1 MDNRSIDFTDNLPE
15 LTVSELSN
23 QVKFTVES
31 NFQRVKV
38 RGEISRPMRASS
50 GHLYLTLKDE
60 NSVLDGIC
68 WRGTAQRLSIEPED
82 GLEVICIGKITTYPG
97 RSKYQIIIEE
107 LELAG
112 EGALLKLLEE
122 RRKKF
127 LNEGVFDQD
136 RKLSLPKYPALIGV
150 VTSPT
155 GAVIKDILHR
165 LKDRFP
171 LHVVIWPVAVQG
183 SSAAQEIAEAI
194 RGFNKISENDSIQRP
209 DLLIVARGGGSLED
223 LWCFNEEVVVRSVA
237 ESLIPIISAVGHET
251 DTTLIDFAS
260 DLRAPT
266 PTAAAEMA
274 VPVRSELISELIEH
288 ERRMILAMDRNIE
301 GCDLQLSGFARA
313 LGDPTS
319 IIDNRSQRLDY
330 LDERLGNAI
339 RSRIKDLSTNVG
351 EFSSR
356 LVSPD
361 FQIMRK
367 SDVLASLVKRLGNAG
382 KLVVEN
388 AEFKKSAI
396 GSRLKINIVR
406 QTIKNLQID
415 LDRLSNRQEDIVERF
430 IVDKKKLILGLD
442 RLLEASSFQ
451 RTLEKGFA
459 LVRDETSKPIFSAK
473 LVKPG
478 QALQLQFRDG
488 TSNVRVIKSFHE
500 DQSSAKKSTSKQD
513 TLF

>member
-194 RGFNKISENDSIQRP
+194 GGFNKIWI
-209 DLLIVARGGGSLED
+209 
-223 LWCFNEEVVVRSVA
+223 F
-237 ESLIPIISAVGHET
+237 
-251 DTTLIDFAS
+251 
-260 DLRAPT
+260 
-266 PTAAAEMA
+266 
-274 VPVRSELISELIEH
+274 
-288 ERRMILAMDRNIE
+288 
-301 GCDLQLSGFARA
+301 
-313 LGDPTS
+313 
-319 IIDNRSQRLDY
+319 
-330 LDERLGNAI
+330 
-339 RSRIKDLSTNVG
+339 
-351 EFSSR
+351 
-356 LVSPD
+356 
-361 FQIMRK
+361 
-367 SDVLASLVKRLGNAG
+367 
-382 KLVVEN
+382 
-388 AEFKKSAI
+388 
-396 GSRLKINIVR
+396 
-406 QTIKNLQID
+406 
-415 LDRLSNRQEDIVERF
+415 
-430 IVDKKKLILGLD
+430 
-442 RLLEASSFQ
+442 
-451 RTLEKGFA
+451 
-459 LVRDETSKPIFSAK
+459 IFSN
-473 LVKPG
+473 
-478 QALQLQFRDG
+478 FR
-488 TSNVRVIKSFHE
+488 
-500 DQSSAKKSTSKQD
+500 
-513 TLF
+513 

>member
-31 NFQRVKV
+31 NFQRVRVK
-38 RGEISRPMRASS
+38 GEISRPTRASS

-60 NSVLDGIC
+60 NAVLDGIC

-107 LELAG
+107 LEHSG

-122 RRKKF
+122 RRKK
-127 LNEGVFDQD
+127 LLKEGIFDQD
-136 RKLSLPKYPALIGV
+136 RKLSLPPYPELIGV

-155 GAVIKDILHR
+155 GAVIRDILHR
-165 LKDRFP
+165 LKDRYP
-171 LHVVIWPVAVQG
+171 LHVIVCPVAVQG
-183 SSAAQEIAEAI
+183 ASAAQEIAQAI
-194 RGFNKISENDSIQRP
+194 NGLNKLPRNSALQRP

-223 LWCFNEEVVVRSVA
+223 LWCFNEEVVVRAVA
-237 ESLIPIISAVGHET
+237 ESSIPVISAVGHET
-251 DTTLIDFAS
+251 DTTLIDFAA

-274 VPVRSELISELIEH
+274 VPVRVELVAELSEC
-288 ERRMILAMDRNIE
+288 ERRMVLAMDRSIE
-301 GCDLQLSGFARA
+301 GYRLQLTGLSRV
-313 LGDPTS
+313 LGDPTE
-319 IIDNRSQRLDY
+319 IIDNRSQQLDY
-330 LDERLGNAI
+330 LDQRLEKAI
-339 RSRIKDLSTNVG
+339 NLILKDLSVNVG
-351 EFSSR
+351 SFSTR

-367 SDVLASLVKRLGNAG
+367 SDVLDSLIKRHENAG
-382 KLVVEN
+382 KVVIEN
-388 AEFKKSAI
+388 AEFRKSTIA
-396 GSRLKINIVR
+396 SRLKINAVR
-406 QTIKNLQID
+406 QIIDNLKIGLERLCIKQEEII
-415 LDRLSNRQEDIVERF
+415 DRLLL
-430 IVDKKKLILGLD
+430 DKEKTISGLD
-442 RLLEASSFQ
+442 RLLEVSSFQ

-459 LVRDETSKPIFSAK
+459 LVRDETSKPILSAGSA
-473 LVKPG
+473 KPG
-478 QALQLQFRDG
+478 QALQIQFKDG
-488 TSNVRVIKSFHE
+488 VSNVKVIKSFGE
-500 DQSSAKKSTSKQD
+500 KQSAPKKSTGKQN